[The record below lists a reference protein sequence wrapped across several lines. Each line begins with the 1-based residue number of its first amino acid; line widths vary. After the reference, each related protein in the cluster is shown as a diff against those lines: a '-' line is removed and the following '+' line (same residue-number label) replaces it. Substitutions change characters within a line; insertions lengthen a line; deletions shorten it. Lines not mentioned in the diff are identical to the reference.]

1 VLRSI
6 ESAHGKGTWKVNGN
20 STRRVRIEATGGG
33 VVAHVGLHAL
43 GAFADRLGV
52 GDALS
57 ARIPPAGERLPVH
70 DRGKVLTHAMLM
82 LAGGGEACSDIEA
95 LRAQPALFGAVPS
108 DSTLYRTFRQIAP
121 ATLAGVWEA
130 TAAARARVWRR
141 SSVTNTADPVFLD
154 IDATLVEVH
163 SENKEG
169 SAPYYKRGFGFHP
182 MLCFADATG
191 EALAARLRPGNAGA
205 NTITD
210 HLAVLDDAVAQLPTE
225 IAVGHRPG
233 DAAEMVARAVV
244 VRTDSAGCTHGFVA
258 GCRDRN
264 IGFAVVARSNK
275 QVAAAIS
282 RTFTETG
289 NRWAPARRQ
298 DGEVRDGAQVAELTD
313 LVDLTDWPSGTRL
326 IVRREPLHP
335 GAQQSLFPSTEFRYW
350 GHYTDQA
357 GDPVDLDM
365 SMRAHAHVED
375 HIRRLK
381 DSGLCRFPFRDLD
394 ANRAWLA
401 VVCFAADLVR
411 WFQLLCLPGRLARA
425 EPKTLHWRLWHAPA
439 RLIRH
444 ARQDIV
450 RILDGWPDAAAIV
463 TAHARIAAL
472 T

>member
-1 VLRSI
+1 ML
-6 ESAHGKGTWKVNGN
+6 HGKGTCQVNGC
-20 STRRVRIEATGGG
+20 STRRVVIEAAGEG

-70 DRGKVLTHAMLM
+70 DRGKVLTQAMLM
-82 LAGGGEACSDIEA
+82 LAGGGESCADIEA
-95 LRAQPALFGAVPS
+95 LRAQERLFGAVPS
-108 DSTLYRTFRQIAP
+108 DSTLYRTFRQITP
-121 ATLAGVWEA
+121 ATLGRLWDAIAEV
-130 TAAARARVWRR
+130 RAQVWRR
-141 SSVTNTADPVFLD
+141 SSVTNTTGPVVLD
-154 IDATLVEVH
+154 IDATLVEIH
-163 SENKEG
+163 SENKAG
-169 SAPYYKRGFGFHP
+169 TAPTYKRGFGFHP

-205 NTITD
+205 NTVAD
-210 HLAVLDDAVAQLPTE
+210 HLAVLDDAVAQLPLE
-225 IAVGHRPG
+225 LAVGHRPG
-233 DAAEMVARAVV
+233 EDAEMVARPVV
-244 VRTDSAGCTHGFVA
+244 VRTDSAGSTYGFVD
-258 GCRDRN
+258 GCRERN
-264 IGFAVVARSNK
+264 VGFAVVARSNA
-275 QVAAAIS
+275 QIAASIS
-282 RTFTETG
+282 RTFTETVS
-289 NRWAPARRQ
+289 RWAPARRQ

-313 LVDLTDWPSGTRL
+313 LVDLSDWPEGTRL

-335 GAQQSLFPSTEFRYW
+335 GAQQTLFPSAEFRYW
-350 GHYTDQA
+350 GHYTDQH
-357 GDPVDLDM
+357 GDPVDLDA

-411 WFQLLCLPGRLARA
+411 WFQLLCVTGPLARA
-425 EPKTLHWRLWHAPA
+425 EPKTLRWRLWHAPA

-450 RILDGWPDAAAIV
+450 RILDGWPDADAILAAH
-463 TAHARIAAL
+463 TRIATL
-472 T
+472 S